1 MALYVAVVLD
11 AALLTLDPHGIT
23 ILQLV
28 WGTCLGLVLAHLFAF
43 ALAAR
48 LAGGGQRDQEDREL
62 ALAQLTGAVT
72 IAALATVPLLL
83 LGEPNELL
91 GVELVLS
98 ACIGVAAYVEG
109 TGVGPYEG
117 AHVRVETTGD
127 VVVATGLTTQGQGHQ
142 TVFAQIAAQELG
154 VPVARVTVTT
164 GPKTSFCT
172 ISARCEASAMSVGR

>member
-11 AALLTLDPHGIT
+11 AALLTLDPRGIT

-28 WGTCLGLVLAHLFAF
+28 WGTCVGLVLAHLFAF

-48 LAGGGQRDQEDREL
+48 LAGGGHRDQEDREL
-62 ALAQLTGAVT
+62 ALAQLTGAVA

-98 ACIGVAAYVEG
+98 ACIGVAAY
-109 TGVGPYEG
+109 GVRRKSGAGPAG
-117 AHVRVETTGD
+117 A
-127 VVVATGLTTQGQGHQ
+127 L
-142 TVFAQIAAQELG
+142 VFAAVVLVIAGAIAIIKNAL
-154 VPVARVTVTT
+154 
-164 GPKTSFCT
+164 
-172 ISARCEASAMSVGR
+172 VGH